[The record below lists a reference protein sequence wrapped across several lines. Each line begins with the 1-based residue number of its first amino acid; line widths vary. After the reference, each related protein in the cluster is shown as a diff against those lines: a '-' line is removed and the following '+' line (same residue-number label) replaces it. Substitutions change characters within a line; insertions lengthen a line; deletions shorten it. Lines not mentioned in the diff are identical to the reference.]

1 VPALHFAKTRH
12 RRAWVWC
19 AIAALCTVVAPLQS
33 LPAGPYITVAWDSSP
48 DERVVAY
55 VVYVGTQPGRYNEA
69 FVVRDR
75 TFFTYPNAVPGRPY
89 YFAVAAYAG
98 GSLLGG
104 PSAEVSGYGQATP
117 AIVPPGDIRL
127 SALETPSSLTASCT
141 GAQVSACVP
150 PDSAVVSTEG
160 SIGALAA
167 TGNGRLLIVE
177 DARRVRIFDFNSRA
191 ISPRAALVAPRNV
204 SFIGI
209 AADPRFEQS
218 RRVYVAEAEQLAD
231 GARELRIVRYRDV
244 QDTLGEPAVIV
255 AGVPLPATGA
265 APFTVDSDGRI
276 FIAISATQT
285 NTNPSRSVVLGFEP
299 DGSALRLNRAASPV
313 IGWGPSAPTTMVWDD
328 QAQQLWLSGV
338 DGAAA
343 AVVRI
348 PVNSLTSSDEWPR
361 VPRIVRVVFT
371 QPGIG
376 RVSERGHTENT
387 AMLLVPTPLGARVSR
402 VSESAD
408 GAAEVFDLAQGQP
421 AAIAWDPQTKSAYV
435 ATAGTFGAGSY
446 ILKIN

>member
-1 VPALHFAKTRH
+1 VPALHFAKTRR

-33 LPAGPYITVAWDSSP
+33 LPTGPYITVAWDPSP
-48 DERVVAY
+48 DERVVGY
-55 VVYVGTQPGRYNEA
+55 VVYVGTHPGRYNEA

-75 TFFTYPNAVPGRPY
+75 TFFTYPNAVAGRPY

-117 AIVPPGDIRL
+117 AIVRPDDIRL
-127 SALETPSSLTASCT
+127 SALETPASRTVSCT
-141 GAQVSACVP
+141 DAQVSACDP
-150 PDSAVVSTEG
+150 PDSAIVSTEG

-167 TGNGRLLIVE
+167 TGNGRLLMVE
-177 DARRVRIFDFNSRA
+177 DARRVRILDFNRRA
-191 ISPRAALVAPRNV
+191 ISPRAALIAPPNV

-231 GARELRIVRYRDV
+231 GARELHIVRYRDV
-244 QDTLGEPAVIV
+244 QDALGEPAVIV
-255 AGVPLPATGA
+255 SGVQLPGIGA
-265 APFTVDSDGRI
+265 APFTVDSEGRI
-276 FIAISATQT
+276 FVAIPSERTNAKSA
-285 NTNPSRSVVLGFEP
+285 RSVVLGFEP
-299 DGSALRLNRAASPV
+299 DGSALRLNRAASPM
-313 IGWGPSAPTTMVWDD
+313 IGWGISEPATIVWDD
-328 QAQQLWLSGV
+328 QGQQLWLSGV
-338 DGAAA
+338 DGDVAT
-343 AVVRI
+343 VVRI

-361 VPRIVRVVFT
+361 VPRTVPLVSTEPGVV
-371 QPGIG
+371 
-376 RVSERGHTENT
+376 RVSERRHTENT

-421 AAIAWDPQTKSAYV
+421 SAITRDPQTKSAYV
-435 ATAGTFGAGSY
+435 AIGGTFGAGSY
-446 ILKIN
+446 ILKID